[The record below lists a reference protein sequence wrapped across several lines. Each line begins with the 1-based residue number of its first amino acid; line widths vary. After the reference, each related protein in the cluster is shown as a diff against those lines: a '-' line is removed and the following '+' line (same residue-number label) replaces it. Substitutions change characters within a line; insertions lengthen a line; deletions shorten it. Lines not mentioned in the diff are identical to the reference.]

1 MNQEERMVLL
11 ITLIAAIVV
20 GLAGSRAAL
29 WTVLFVMT
37 RRIVANLNTIPVDL
51 TLPSGNLE

>member
-1 MNQEERMVLL
+1 MVLL

-37 RRIVANLNTIPVDL
+37 RRIVRNLNTTIPVDL
-51 TLPSGNLE
+51 TLPSSSFE